1 MSKKPLVVAC
11 VPAFNE
17 ERTIAK
23 VVYLAQKHVDK
34 VFVCD
39 DGSSDLTGEI
49 AESLGAELIRHER
62 NLGSDVAVTLAKTIY
77 IMSKKTERVNPFT
90 TENL

>member
-17 ERTIAK
+17 EKTIAK
-23 VVYLAQKHVDK
+23 VVLLAQKHVDK
-34 VFVCD
+34 VVVCD

-49 AESLGAELIRHER
+49 AKSLGAELIRHER
-62 NLGSDVAVTLAKTIY
+62 NLGYGAAIQSLFRRARELGADVMVTLDADK
-77 IMSKKTERVNPFT
+77 FD
-90 TENL
+90 